1 MATVYI
7 KNMVCNRCIMVVR
20 SEVEKSGLEID
31 SITFG
36 EVVTKDETI
45 SPEVLESLKK
55 VLIGHGFEIIDDSKV
70 RLIERIKAMVIQI
83 IHRNDT
89 INLKTNWSDLIT
101 EGVPYEYNY
110 ISNLFSGIA
119 GITLEQYIIRQRV
132 ERVKE
137 LLLYDELTLS
147 QIADKL
153 GYSSVAHL
161 SAQFKKVTG
170 FTPSELKKSRSLD
183 TVRKSLDAVS

>member
-1 MATVYI
+1 
-7 KNMVCNRCIMVVR
+7 MVCNRCIMVVR

-36 EVVTKDETI
+36 EVVTKSETI

-89 INLKTNWSDLIT
+89 INLKMNWSDLVT